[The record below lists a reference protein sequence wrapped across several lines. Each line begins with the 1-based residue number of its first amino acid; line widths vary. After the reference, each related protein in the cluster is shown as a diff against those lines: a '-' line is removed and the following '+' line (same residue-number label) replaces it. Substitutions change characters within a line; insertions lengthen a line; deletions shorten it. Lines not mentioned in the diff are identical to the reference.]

1 MPTPPPSY
9 SFSTEATEYGVRK
22 SYYLTTQEGSVEV
35 ENLHVKGDLAVDGT
49 TTLASTLTVSA
60 PANINGLITTNGGVS
75 CTSGSSITAA
85 GGTVTASTLV
95 GGAGTI
101 AGGFTVNATNAAT
114 AGLQVGGV
122 AGSVNM
128 NVPVST
134 LQNFQ
139 VVSAA
144 SLTTAGAITC
154 AGPLSVQNVGI
165 TTPASITSS
174 IYSNSSVLTPVAI
187 QVVQN
192 GVGINGATIG
202 APNPGGPAFSGG
214 LLTLPLLTIFP
225 GCGNFKSFKLFMSGS
240 ATDKY
245 ENIVTAYSGNTSDTA
260 IDKQMQSVVTYAFKN
275 NYKGAV
281 QTRTGNVFQGPGD
294 IVTFPDSVIVV
305 PGDGGS
311 TLYQYFGTSTGAT
324 IAYNSA
330 NSQVWL
336 HFYPIL

>member
-22 SYYLTTQEGSVEV
+22 SYYLTSQEGSAEV
-35 ENLHVKGDLAVDGT
+35 ENLHVKGTLEVDGT

-60 PANINGLITTNGGVS
+60 PANINGLITTNGGLAV
-75 CTSGSSITAA
+75 TGGNITAA
-85 GGTVTASTLV
+85 TGTVTASTLV

-154 AGPLSVQNVGI
+154 AGPLTVINTGTTSPQFTNSTASVISDVVNVTSVNVAPGYNYNSSIPSITASAVAALSNYKTLALKIKSLRLNFGGGTSAFLDLIMAGVKTSSLQAQVDSLTVYRTTSQSQSDVTYVGGASGAIDAFYIILPFNHANWPSTGINFWTSNSNGSISAFATLNIDVVGI
-165 TTPASITSS
+165 
-174 IYSNSSVLTPVAI
+174 L
-187 QVVQN
+187 
-192 GVGINGATIG
+192 
-202 APNPGGPAFSGG
+202 
-214 LLTLPLLTIFP
+214 
-225 GCGNFKSFKLFMSGS
+225 
-240 ATDKY
+240 
-245 ENIVTAYSGNTSDTA
+245 
-260 IDKQMQSVVTYAFKN
+260 
-275 NYKGAV
+275 
-281 QTRTGNVFQGPGD
+281 
-294 IVTFPDSVIVV
+294 
-305 PGDGGS
+305 
-311 TLYQYFGTSTGAT
+311 
-324 IAYNSA
+324 
-330 NSQVWL
+330 
-336 HFYPIL
+336 

>member
-22 SYYLTTQEGSVEV
+22 SYYLTSQEGSAEV
-35 ENLHVKGDLAVDGT
+35 ENLHVKGTLEVDGT

-95 GGAGTI
+95 GGSGSI

-154 AGPLSVQNVGI
+154 AGPLTVINTGTTSPQFTNSTASVISDVVNVTSVNVAPGYNYNSSIPSITASAVAALSNYKTLALKIKSLRLNFGGGTSAFLDLIIAGVKTASIQGQVDSLALYRTTSQSQSDVTYVGGASGAIDDFYIMLPFNHANWPSTGINFWTSNSNGSISAFATLNIDVVGI
-165 TTPASITSS
+165 
-174 IYSNSSVLTPVAI
+174 L
-187 QVVQN
+187 
-192 GVGINGATIG
+192 
-202 APNPGGPAFSGG
+202 
-214 LLTLPLLTIFP
+214 
-225 GCGNFKSFKLFMSGS
+225 
-240 ATDKY
+240 
-245 ENIVTAYSGNTSDTA
+245 
-260 IDKQMQSVVTYAFKN
+260 
-275 NYKGAV
+275 
-281 QTRTGNVFQGPGD
+281 
-294 IVTFPDSVIVV
+294 
-305 PGDGGS
+305 
-311 TLYQYFGTSTGAT
+311 
-324 IAYNSA
+324 
-330 NSQVWL
+330 
-336 HFYPIL
+336 

>member
-22 SYYLTTQEGSVEV
+22 SYYLTSQEGSVEV

-60 PANINGLITTNGGVS
+60 PANINGLITTNGGLS

-101 AGGFTVNATNAAT
+101 AGGLTVNATNAAT
-114 AGLQVGGV
+114 AGLHVGGV
-122 AGSVNM
+122 AGSVNID
-128 NVPVST
+128 VPVST
-134 LQNFQ
+134 QQNLQ

-192 GVGINGATIG
+192 GVAINGATLG
-202 APNPGGPAFSGG
+202 APGGSGFTGG

-225 GCGNFKSFKLFMSGS
+225 GCGNFKSFKLFLTGS
-240 ATDKY
+240 ATDNY
-245 ENIVTAYSGNTSDTA
+245 VSIQTQYSGNQSDTA
-260 IDKQMQSVVTYAFKN
+260 IEKQLQSAPVGYDPAHN
-275 NYKGAV
+275 IKGQIQNKTSTA
-281 QTRTGNVFQGPGD
+281 FQGPGV
-294 IVTFPDSVIVV
+294 IGTYPDSLIVV
-305 PGDGGS
+305 PGDGS
-311 TLYQYFGTSTGAT
+311 TTLYQYFATSTGAT
-324 IAYNSA
+324 IGYNGSA
-330 NSQVWL
+330 SQVWL
-336 HFYPIL
+336 RFYPIL